1 MHSGK
6 GGLNIRVRFRVRYID
21 PFRRLYLA
29 YIYLRKNIQIFAM
42 FAFKAKLV
50 ITGENTKIYIFSA
63 GFSVTPLFKI

>member
-1 MHSGK
+1 MHSDK

-50 ITGENTKIYIFSA
+50 ITGENTKLYLLSRILSDTI
-63 GFSVTPLFKI
+63 I